1 MSKSVIIDYPAEGL
15 VRIILNRPQVL
26 NALNADLLDTLVREL
41 RAHAHARV
49 ILLEGAG
56 DKSFCAGQDLKETLT
71 PEPGSATQLRQ
82 AFNKLQDI
90 TRLTS
95 SSEAVVVAAVHGFAV
110 GGGGEIA
117 LAADIVIGGPETKFR
132 FPEVAIGHAAT
143 GGITLRL
150 PHLIGLLRAKELL
163 LTGRWVDADEALKIG
178 LLTELNADSKQRAL
192 EIATQL
198 ATFPATSLS
207 TSKRTLER
215 AAFFNMDSA
224 LADEVIGASHCFSQ
238 SDADNAFSSFASR
251 KTAPGENT
259 NKFSAA
265 GKDEPLSR
273 DINSAWR
280 KSVQRFPDRV
290 FLRLAE
296 QDITFRDCDSMIDR
310 VAGGFQNAG
319 IRPKDRILVRM
330 RNSAEMVV
338 SWLASNRLGAVWVP
352 VNTELKSVT
361 LQHVIQAAEA
371 KLAIV
376 DAELWPEMER
386 LWAGGQGTLYI
397 KGGYDAAPHP
407 KFSDLLSSETSV
419 SESSEHVKPSST
431 AAFLYTSGTTG
442 KSKPCMLSH
451 EYFLI
456 QAHGLIEGC
465 GLQGDDVL
473 YCPFPLFHLDAT
485 ALTVIPAILLGA
497 TAALSVRFS
506 VSRFWKEIRSSG
518 ATVYD
523 FMGATLA
530 LTYRQSP
537 QTSDQDHRV
546 RLAWGVPLPHFAG
559 DYERRF
565 GHRLVTLY
573 GSVESGL
580 PIFQSTAHPLPV
592 GSCGRA
598 RSGYEVRIADDE
610 GNELPTNTTGSLLL
624 RSRNPNAFLK
634 GYFGHPESTIAAT
647 AGLWL
652 HTGDLAR
659 VDGEGHV
666 YFMGRTKDVVRRRGE
681 NINAAEVE
689 EEFLEHPD
697 IITVAAYGV
706 PSQFGSGTEQ
716 DLKVAIELRPG
727 SVLRELD
734 VWNWSVSRMA
744 RFQVPS
750 VIEFVARID
759 KTPTGKIDKGAFK
772 SEGGERFDIRTQNE
786 NPQ

>member
-1 MSKSVIIDYPAEGL
+1 MSKPVIVDYPAEGL
-15 VRIILNRPQVL
+15 VRIVLNRPKVL
-26 NALNADLLDTLVREL
+26 NALNADLLDTLVHKL

-56 DKSFCAGQDLKETLT
+56 DRSFCAGQDLKETLT

-117 LAADIVIGGPETKFR
+117 LAADIIIGGPETKFR

-163 LTGRWVDADEALKIG
+163 LTGRWVDAEEALRIG
-178 LLTELNADSKQRAL
+178 LLTELHADPKQRAL

-198 ATFPATSLS
+198 AAFPATSLS

-215 AAFFNMDSA
+215 ATFLNMESA
-224 LADEVIGASHCFSQ
+224 LADEVIGASHCFAQ
-238 SDADNAFSSFASR
+238 SDADKAFSSFASR
-251 KTAPGENT
+251 KTASGEAT
-259 NKFSAA
+259 DVLSA
-265 GKDEPLSR
+265 GCDDEPLSR
-273 DINSAWR
+273 DINHAWR

-290 FLRLAE
+290 FLRFGD
-296 QDITFRDCDSMIDR
+296 QDITFRDCESMISR
-310 VAGGFQNAG
+310 VAGGFRNAG
-319 IRPKDRILVRM
+319 IHPKDRILVRM
-330 RNSAEMVV
+330 RNSVEMVV

-376 DAELWPEMER
+376 DAELWTEMEKF
-386 LWAGGQGTLYI
+386 WTGGQGTLYI
-397 KGGYDAAPHP
+397 NGGDDATPHP
-407 KFSDLLSSETSV
+407 KFLDLLSTETLV
-419 SESSEHVKPSST
+419 SESSEYVKPSST

-465 GLQGDDVL
+465 GLRGDDVL

-506 VSRFWKEIRSSG
+506 VSRFWEEIRSSG

-530 LTYRQSP
+530 LTYKQP
-537 QTSDQDHRV
+537 PEASDRDHRV
-546 RLAWGVPLPHFAG
+546 RLAWGVPIPHFA
-559 DYERRF
+559 DEYERRF

-580 PIFQSTAHPLPV
+580 PIFQSTTHSLPI

-610 GNELPTNTTGSLLL
+610 GGELPTNTSGNLLL
-624 RSRNPNAFLK
+624 RSSNPNAFLK
-634 GYFGHPESTIAAT
+634 GYFGHPDGTVDAT

-659 VDGEGHV
+659 VDGDGNV

-716 DLKVAIELRPG
+716 DLKVVIELRAG
-727 SVLRELD
+727 IVLKERD
-734 VWNWSVSRMA
+734 IWDWSVSRMA

-750 VIEFVARID
+750 VVQFVAKIE
-759 KTPTGKIDKGAFK
+759 KTPTGKIDKGLLK
-772 SEGGERFDIRTQNE
+772 MEGGERFDIRRQNE
-786 NPQ
+786 KPL